1 MLSETPGTGDLPA
14 DVIALTI
21 EGGLEKEDVDRAMGL
36 LDAAFARGGKVHL
49 FVEVR
54 NFTGM
59 PADAWLS
66 DLRHG
71 LRYLTKLHQFGR
83 VAIVSDQSWVRAASR
98 IESALLPFVTY
109 HVYRPGQRDHALA
122 WARGDVSDPQPPAL
136 QVTGADGQG
145 IITIELNGRITPQ
158 AVDALADTIVR
169 LGGEGR
175 SLRLLAKVHHYEGFD
190 PALLLNPKYVELK
203 LSLLR
208 HVARYA
214 LVGGPDWMAR
224 VAALADPLLT
234 MDLRYFPADEEAAA
248 RIWLMEMNGKG

>member
-1 MLSETPGTGDLPA
+1 MLSETPGTGDLPQ
-14 DVIALTI
+14 DVIALSIT
-21 EGGLEKEDVDRAMGL
+21 GRLEKADIEKAMAL

-54 NFTGM
+54 DFTGM

-109 HVYRPGQRDHALA
+109 HVYRPEQRDHALA
-122 WARGDVSDPQPPAL
+122 WARGEVSDPQPPAL
-136 QVTGADGQG
+136 QVVEDGQG
-145 IITIELNGRITPQ
+145 IITIEINGRITPQ
-158 AVDALADTIVR
+158 TVDALAEQIAR
-169 LGGEGR
+169 FSGEGR
-175 SLRLLAKVHHYEGFD
+175 SLRLLARVRHYEGFD
-190 PALLLNPKYVELK
+190 PALLIDPKYVELK

-208 HVARYA
+208 RVARYA

-224 VAALADPLLT
+224 IAALADPLLT
-234 MDLRYFPADEEAAA
+234 MDLRHFPIEEEDAA
-248 RIWLMEMNGKG
+248 RSWLLEMNGKV